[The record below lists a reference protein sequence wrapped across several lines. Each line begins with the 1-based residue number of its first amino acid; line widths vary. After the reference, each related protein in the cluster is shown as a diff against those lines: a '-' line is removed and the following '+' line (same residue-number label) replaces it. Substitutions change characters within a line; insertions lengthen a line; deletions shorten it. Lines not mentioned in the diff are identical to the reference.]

1 MTARAVRQGISQA
14 AFLCPWGVSEFEH
27 GIIDHVACAA
37 GGQNYI
43 FCCTSASYS
52 IGSSVMV
59 AGSRTSWVAL
69 AVELVA
75 TFCLLPGLC
84 DQEMSVGILVPGFT
98 AFSSSHHQASRHC

>member
-1 MTARAVRQGISQA
+1 MLLVRPGARIIS
-14 AFLCPWGVSEFEH
+14 S
-27 GIIDHVACAA
+27 VAL
-37 GGQNYI
+37 QHR
-43 FCCTSASYS
+43 